1 MCSQYVPATAV
12 SFACTCA
19 PQTSLQRRKGR
30 AGSKSKPG
38 SDGSSAFPWST
49 AGTGQAMAGFPILPS
64 PACFFQGTLPTF
76 QHTRTELHM
85 RELML
90 PWTVLSLQK
99 DILKTS
105 SIALTTLPPS
115 RLRLWLLAS
124 TMDRPARLFPQLHP
138 GWGLAEELDT
148 LPAQLSRHRSSK
160 HSYLEGEK
168 PRPHA

>member
-1 MCSQYVPATAV
+1 
-12 SFACTCA
+12 
-19 PQTSLQRRKGR
+19 
-30 AGSKSKPG
+30 
-38 SDGSSAFPWST
+38 
-49 AGTGQAMAGFPILPS
+49 
-64 PACFFQGTLPTF
+64 
-76 QHTRTELHM
+76 
-85 RELML
+85 ML